1 MHTFPTDPNAPG
13 GPDRS
18 EQLQR
23 DHANRTRRRFRL
35 LSVARTPSDA
45 AGWPP
50 VRQLGPL
57 GSAPRGDRS
66 RSAA

>member
-1 MHTFPTDPNAPG
+1 MHTFPADPNAPG

-23 DHANRTRRRFRL
+23 AHANRTRRRFRL
-35 LSVARTPSDA
+35 LSVAPTTSGA
-45 AGWPP
+45 VGWPP
-50 VRQLGPL
+50 ARQLRPL
-57 GSAPRGDRS
+57 GSAPSGDRN